1 MENEDSIKKN
11 KVSVKNDKQKRG
23 ENGNFKKSM
32 VYFGKDMLFIYL
44 WQKNLRDIET
54 YLKRALKYMV
64 LD

>member
-1 MENEDSIKKN
+1 
-11 KVSVKNDKQKRG
+11 
-23 ENGNFKKSM
+23 M